1 MADRREGGGALIV
14 TTNGRRAGGGGGL
27 ETGRRGWFRGRS
39 KVRLIPTLKVE
50 RGRAGFIARALVLL
64 FAQPGV
70 DL

>member
-1 MADRREGGGALIV
+1 MEEEQGEEEASKLEG
-14 TTNGRRAGGGGGL
+14 
-27 ETGRRGWFRGRS
+27 RGWFRGRS